1 MNYKMLAYDRIDISE
16 VIDVDKTNESK
27 ECKLCH
33 YWYFLKKTLVLDHI
47 SLIVVKI

>member
-33 YWYFLKKTLVLDHI
+33 YWYFLKKTLVMDHI
-47 SLIVVKI
+47 FLMVVII